1 MGFFKSIFSDRKEY
15 PELDAASP
23 VARQLEP
30 LRPFLEGLTREI
42 KDSLEV
48 IPCPHGAFVFIGKP
62 PKKFGAVWI
71 RDGRVTNLK
80 DVAARKSGDEMMAL
94 VERLRAAYQHGAEAP
109 RFKTELGGKEV
120 VVAPSDRLGEEVEQ
134 ILEQYVT

>member
-42 KDSLEV
+42 KDSMEV
-48 IPCPHGAFVFIGKP
+48 VPCPHGAFVFIGKP

-71 RDGRVTNLK
+71 KDGRVTNLK
-80 DVAARKSGDEMMAL
+80 DIAARKSGDEMMAL
-94 VERLRAAYQHGAEAP
+94 VERLRAAYRHGSEAP
-109 RFKTELGGKEV
+109 GSR
-120 VVAPSDRLGEEVEQ
+120 PSWAARKWWWRRRTGWAKKWSRSSNS
-134 ILEQYVT
+134 T